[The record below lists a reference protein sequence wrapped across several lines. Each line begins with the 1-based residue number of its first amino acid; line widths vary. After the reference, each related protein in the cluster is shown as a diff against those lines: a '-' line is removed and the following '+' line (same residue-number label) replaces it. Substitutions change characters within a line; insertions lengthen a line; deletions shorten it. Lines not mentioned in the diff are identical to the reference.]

1 MFWGHTVCW
10 TDRAIRRQF
19 LGSDLK
25 PVNQTYRTLP
35 SDQRL
40 KLNFPGGRKASLDP
54 GKLQWLPPR
63 PYQDGRDRLV
73 KVVESRKTACGAR
86 EATTGH
92 REAIG
97 AYADLREDDKWLKQ
111 SLFPG
116 LRTRVYSLCEDLH
129 GSLVGIQAVDALQGG
144 SYVPPETYRV
154 VDSQGILDVQIL
166 KGWRLWR
173 TPVGTGKTVVT
184 VDELAFV
191 FDRTGEV
198 AYVAATSDKLSHYVP
213 ASGEDN
219 WLNHWLAA
227 HS

>member
-1 MFWGHTVCW
+1 MIQLSRQVGLSVVEPWQTQWEEVTRVFRHFFRTACDNPAEFWGHTVCW
-10 TDRAIRRQF
+10 PDRAIRRQF

-73 KVVESRKTACGAR
+73 KVVESRKTVCGAR

-154 VDSQGILDVQIL
+154 VDSQGILN
-166 KGWRLWR
+166 
-173 TPVGTGKTVVT
+173 PV
-184 VDELAFV
+184 
-191 FDRTGEV
+191 
-198 AYVAATSDKLSHYVP
+198 
-213 ASGEDN
+213 
-219 WLNHWLAA
+219 
-227 HS
+227 